1 MTVGILLA
9 AGAGRRF
16 GTGQARHKLRQ
27 PLAGYRRRGVVSVAR
42 ATLDALAEGVPRV
55 VVVTRP
61 ELVDLFFDA
70 EATVIVNDRPDEGLS
85 RSIAL
90 GIGATRDADGW
101 LLLPADL
108 PTVAPETVIQTR
120 RALERDGGIVRPV
133 CDGRPGHPVG
143 FDASFGAALTTLVGD
158 RGAQPLIVAHPG
170 VLSTIETDDH
180 GCIRDVDTPEDLAA
194 LRRSV
199 G

>member
-16 GTGQARHKLRQ
+16 GEGGARHKLRQ
-27 PLAGYRRRGVVSVAR
+27 PLSGYGRRGPTVAG
-42 ATLDALAEGVPRV
+42 AALEALDSGVDRT

-61 ELVDLFFDA
+61 ELVDLFV
-70 EATVIVNDRPDEGLS
+70 ETGVTVLVNDRPEAGLS

-90 GIGATRDADGW
+90 AIAATRDAGSW
-101 LLLPADL
+101 LLMPADL
-108 PTVAPETVIQTR
+108 PRVRPDTVETVR
-120 RALERDGGIVRPV
+120 RLIEEGHPIVRPL
-133 CDGRPGHPVG
+133 CAGRPGHPVG
-143 FDASFGAALTTLVGD
+143 FSAAFASALTGLSGD
-158 RGAQPLIVAHPG
+158 RGAQPVIERHAEAL
-170 VLSTIETDDH
+170 TTFETDDE
-180 GCIRDVDTPEDLAA
+180 GAVRDVDTPEDLAA